1 MPTKT
6 AGIIGFGRFG
16 ALLASIVGDDFKV
29 TVFDESSQACQLA
42 EAAGYTVGSAA
53 DALSCGV
60 CFYCVPIRT
69 FEHTIKAH
77 KPFIDA
83 SPDTVLID
91 MLSVKLHP
99 KSIFEKHIDARHEV
113 LLTHPMFGPD
123 GVAASGLA
131 NQKIVVDRFRAS
143 EDTFQFWNDY
153 FQRKGLQVVL
163 MTADEHDRLAARSQA
178 LTHMIGRLF
187 EACETEPTEIDA
199 LSTDRLHQL
208 KTLVCKDNI
217 EVFLGMQTLNPYCA
231 EMHSKLGSALK
242 KVMATIKD
250 SSKPNN

>member
-1 MPTKT
+1 MRVKT

-16 ALLASIVGDDFKV
+16 ALLASITGDNLKI

-42 EAAGYTVGSAA
+42 EAAGYTVGTPAE
-53 DALSCGV
+53 ALSCDV
-60 CFYCVPIRT
+60 CFYCVPVRT
-69 FEHTIKAH
+69 FEQTIKEH

-83 SPDTVLID
+83 SPDTILID

-99 KSIFEKHIDARHEV
+99 KSIFEKYIDAKHEI
-113 LLTHPMFGPD
+113 LLMHPMFGPD
-123 GVAASGLA
+123 GVAAAGLI
-131 NQKIVVDRFRAS
+131 NQKIVVDRFRAKDATY
-143 EDTFQFWNDY
+143 EFWKGFFN
-153 FQRKGLQVVL
+153 RKGLEVIE
-163 MTADEHDRLAARSQA
+163 MTADEHDRLAASSQA

-187 EACETEPTEIDA
+187 EACETEPTSIDA

-231 EMHSKLGSALK
+231 EMHSRLASALK
-242 KVMATIKD
+242 KVMATIEHGRNTLD
-250 SSKPNN
+250 